1 MKLEHFVFRSPMP
14 ASADSVFAWHC
25 RPGAFERL
33 SPPLESVKVLERTG
47 GVEDGGRVVLSVR
60 AGGFWRRWTAEHC
73 DYEQGRQFCDV
84 QTEGPF
90 AQWRHTHRVVPD
102 GPDKCFLEDDIE
114 YALPFGFL
122 GRLLGG
128 SLVGRK
134 LERMFRYRHRIT
146 AGDLCLHEKYSGGQ
160 PMKIAITGSTGLVGS
175 ALVPFLN
182 AGGHHVTRIVRTS
195 TTEGDAVWNP
205 GTGQIDAARLDG
217 LDAVVHLAGENIAA
231 RRWNAEQKARIR
243 DSRVQGTKLLCE
255 TLAKL
260 QRPPRVLISASAIGF
275 YGDQGDRE
283 LTEASPSG
291 SGFLPEVCREWEAA
305 TEAAKKASIR
315 VVQLRFGVILSP
327 GGGGALAKMLTPF
340 RLGLG
345 GRIGNGRQWMS
356 WIALDDVVGCIH
368 HALATDSLHGPVNAV
383 SPRPVTNRE
392 FTKTLGKVLWRPTLF
407 PMPGFMARLAFGE
420 MANELLLA
428 STRVLPRALLDS
440 GYRFL
445 YGDLESALRHLL
457 GKDKPAP
464 AANGHTRVYLSHY
477 QPVEVGADR

>member
-14 ASADSVFAWHC
+14 VSADSVFAWHC

-33 SPPLESVKVLERTG
+33 SPPWEAVKVLERTG
-47 GVEDGGRVVLSVR
+47 GVEDEGRVVLAVR
-60 AGGFWRRWTAEHC
+60 AGGFWRRWVAEHSN
-73 DYEQGRQFCDV
+73 YEQGRQFCDV

-90 AQWRHTHRVVPD
+90 AHWRHCHRVVPD
-102 GPDKCFLEDDIE
+102 GPGRCCLEDDIE
-114 YALPFGFL
+114 YALPFGRL
-122 GRLLGG
+122 GAWLGG
-128 SLVGRK
+128 AHVRRK
-134 LERMFRYRHRIT
+134 LGRMFRYRHQIT
-146 AGDLCLHEKYSGGQ
+146 AGDLGLHQKHSGGQ

-175 ALVPFLN
+175 ALVPFLTT
-182 AGGHHVTRIVRTS
+182 GGHHVTRIVRRS
-195 TTEGDAVWNP
+195 TTEADAVWNP
-205 GTGQIDAARLDG
+205 GAGRIDAARLEG

-243 DSRVQGTKLLCE
+243 DSRVEGTKLLCE

-283 LTEASPSG
+283 LTEESPSG
-291 SGFLPEVCREWEAA
+291 SGYLPEVCREWEVA
-305 TEAAKKASIR
+305 TEAATKAGIR

-327 GGGGALAKMLTPF
+327 GGGALAKMLTPF

-345 GRIGNGRQWMS
+345 GRMGKGRQWMS

-383 SPRPVTNRE
+383 APSPVTNRE

-407 PMPGFMARLAFGE
+407 PMPGFIARLAFGE

-428 STRVLPRALLDS
+428 STRVLPRGLLDS
-440 GYRFL
+440 SYRFL
-445 YGDLESALRHLL
+445 YADLESALRHLL
-457 GKDKPAP
+457 GKDLPTP
-464 AANGHTRVYLSHY
+464 TDNQPTRFLSSHD

>member
-14 ASADSVFAWHC
+14 ASAQAVLDWHC
-25 RPGAFERL
+25 SPGAFERL
-33 SPPLESVKVLERTG
+33 SPPWESVKVLERTG
-47 GVEDGGRVVLSVR
+47 SVEDGGRVVLAVR
-60 AGGFWRRWTAEHC
+60 AGGFWRRWVAEHS

-90 AQWRHTHRVVPD
+90 AFWRHCHRVVPD
-102 GPDKCFLEDDIE
+102 GPDRCYLEDDIE
-114 YALPFGFL
+114 YALPFG
-122 GRLLGG
+122 RLGG
-128 SLVGRK
+128 WLGGAIVRRK

-146 AGDLCLHEKYSGGQ
+146 AGDLCLHQKYSRGHS
-160 PMKIAITGSTGLVGS
+160 MKIAITGSAGLVGS
-175 ALVPFLN
+175 ALVPFLTT
-182 AGGHHVTRIVRTS
+182 GGHHVTRIVRTS
-195 TTEGDAVWNP
+195 TIEANALWNP
-205 GTGQIDAARLDG
+205 GTGQIDAGRLEG

-243 DSRVQGTKLLCE
+243 DSRVQGTKFLCE

-283 LTEASPSG
+283 LTEKSPSG

-305 TEAAKKASIR
+305 TEAAEKAGIR
-315 VVQLRFGVILSP
+315 VAQLRFGVILSP
-327 GGGGALAKMLTPF
+327 GGGALAKMLTPF

-345 GRIGNGRQWMS
+345 GRIGGGRQWMS

-368 HALATDSLHGPVNAV
+368 HALATDSLHGPVNTVA
-383 SPRPVTNRE
+383 PRPVTNHE

-440 GYRFL
+440 NYRFL

-457 GKDKPAP
+457 GKDKPVP
-464 AANGHTRVYLSHY
+464 ATHEPTRFNSSHH
-477 QPVEVGADR
+477 QPVQVGADR

>member
-1 MKLEHFVFRSPMP
+1 VRLQHLVFRSQMP
-14 ASADSVFAWHC
+14 ASAENVFAWHC

-33 SPPLESVKVLERTG
+33 SPPWESVKVLERKG
-47 GVEDGGRVVLSVR
+47 GVEHGGHVVLAVR
-60 AGGFWRRWTAEHC
+60 AGGFCRRWVAEHC
-73 DYEQGRQFCDV
+73 DYELGRQFCDV

-90 AQWRHTHRVVPD
+90 ASWRHCHRVVPD
-102 GPDKCFLEDDIE
+102 GPDSCYLEDDID
-114 YALPFGFL
+114 YALPFGRL
-122 GRLLGG
+122 GALLGG
-128 SLVGRK
+128 ALVRRK

-146 AGDLCLHEKYSGGQ
+146 RGDLCLHQKYSRGQ
-160 PMKIAITGSTGLVGS
+160 PMKIAVTGSTGLVGS
-175 ALVPFLN
+175 ALVPFLTT
-182 AGGHHVTRIVRTS
+182 GGHHVTRIVRTG
-195 TTEGDAVWNP
+195 TTEADTVWNP
-205 GTGQIDAARLDG
+205 GTGQIDAARLEG

-260 QRPPRVLISASAIGF
+260 QRPPRVLISASAIGY

-283 LTEASPSG
+283 LTEESPSG

-305 TEAAKKASIR
+305 TEAAKKAGIR

-327 GGGGALAKMLTPF
+327 GGGALAKMLTPF

-368 HALATDSLHGPVNAV
+368 HVLATDSLHGPVNAV
-383 SPRPVTNRE
+383 APRPVTNRE
-392 FTKTLGKVLWRPTLF
+392 FTKTLGKVLWRPTPF

-420 MANELLLA
+420 MADELLLA
-428 STRVLPRALLDS
+428 STRVLPRALMDS
-440 GYRFL
+440 SYRFL
-445 YGDLESALRHLL
+445 YGDLEIALRHLL
-457 GKDKPAP
+457 GKDGPTPANNQP
-464 AANGHTRVYLSHY
+464 TRFHSSHD
-477 QPVEVGADR
+477 QLFEVGADR

>member
-1 MKLEHFVFRSPMP
+1 MKCEHFVFRSPMP

-25 RPGAFERL
+25 GPGAFERL
-33 SPPLESVKVLERTG
+33 SPPWETVKVLERTG
-47 GVEDGGRVVLSVR
+47 GVEDGGRVVLAVR
-60 AGGFWRRWTAEHC
+60 AGGFWRRWVAEHS

-90 AQWRHTHRVVPD
+90 AHWRHCHRVVAE
-102 GPDKCFLEDDIE
+102 GPGRCYLGDDIE
-114 YALPFGFL
+114 YALPFGRL
-122 GRLLGG
+122 GAVLGG
-128 SLVGRK
+128 ALVRRK

-146 AGDLCLHEKYSGGQ
+146 AGDLCLHQKYSRGQ

-175 ALVPFLN
+175 ALVPFLTT
-182 AGGHHVTRIVRTS
+182 GGHQVTRIVRKS
-195 TTEGDAVWNP
+195 STEGDVVWDP
-205 GTGQIDAARLDG
+205 VTGQIDAGRLEG
-217 LDAVVHLAGENIAA
+217 IDAVVHLAGENIAV

-260 QRPPRVLISASAIGF
+260 QRPPRVLISASAIGY

-283 LTEASPSG
+283 LTEESPSG

-305 TEAAKKASIR
+305 TEAAKSAGIR
-315 VVQLRFGVILSP
+315 IVQLRFGVILSP
-327 GGGGALAKMLTPF
+327 GGGALAKMLTPF

-356 WIALDDVVGCIH
+356 WIALDDVIGCIH
-368 HALATDSLHGPVNAV
+368 HALATDSLYGPVNAV
-383 SPRPVTNRE
+383 APRPVTNRE
-392 FTKTLGKVLWRPTLF
+392 FTRTLGKVLWRPTLF

-428 STRVLPRALLDS
+428 STRVLPRGLLDS

-457 GKDKPAP
+457 GKDGPVPAGNP
-464 AANGHTRVYLSHY
+464 PTRFHSSHD

>member
-1 MKLEHFVFRSPMP
+1 MKLEHFVFRWPMP

-33 SPPLESVKVLERTG
+33 SPPWEAVKVLERTG
-47 GVEDGGRVVLSVR
+47 GIDDGGRVVLAVR
-60 AGGFWRRWTAEHC
+60 AGGFWRRWVAEHS

-90 AQWRHTHRVVPD
+90 AHWRHCHRVLPD
-102 GPDKCFLEDDIE
+102 GPGRSYLEDDIE
-114 YALPFGFL
+114 YALPFGRL
-122 GRLLGG
+122 GALLGG
-128 SLVGRK
+128 ALVRRK

-146 AGDLCLHEKYSGGQ
+146 AGDLCLHQKYSRGQ

-175 ALVPFLN
+175 ALVPFLTT
-182 AGGHHVTRIVRTS
+182 GGHHVTRIVRTS
-195 TTEGDAVWNP
+195 TTEAETLWNP
-205 GTGQIDAARLDG
+205 ATGQIDGGRLEG
-217 LDAVVHLAGENIAA
+217 FDAVVHLAGENIAA
-231 RRWNAEQKARIR
+231 RCWNAEQKARIC

-260 QRPPRVLISASAIGF
+260 QRPPRVLVSASAIGF

-283 LTEASPSG
+283 LTEESPSG
-291 SGFLPEVCREWEAA
+291 SGFLPEVCQEWEAA
-305 TEAAKKASIR
+305 TEAAKKAGIR

-327 GGGGALAKMLTPF
+327 GGGALAKMLTPF

-356 WIALDDVVGCIH
+356 WIALDDVVGCVH
-368 HALATDSLHGPVNAV
+368 HALATESLRGPVNAV
-383 SPRPVTNRE
+383 APRPVTNRE

-440 GYRFL
+440 GFRFL

-464 AANGHTRVYLSHY
+464 PANEPTRVHSSHD
-477 QPVEVGADR
+477 QPLEIGADR